1 MKKYSILVIHDARQL
16 KRSDIEAPPSIP
28 SDAASHD
35 IAVCNGQIVKDR
47 YGNADDVLQS
57 LQGVRSK

>member
-28 SDAASHD
+28 PDAASYD
-35 IAVCNGQIVKDR
+35 IAVCNG
-47 YGNADDVLQS
+47 
-57 LQGVRSK
+57 